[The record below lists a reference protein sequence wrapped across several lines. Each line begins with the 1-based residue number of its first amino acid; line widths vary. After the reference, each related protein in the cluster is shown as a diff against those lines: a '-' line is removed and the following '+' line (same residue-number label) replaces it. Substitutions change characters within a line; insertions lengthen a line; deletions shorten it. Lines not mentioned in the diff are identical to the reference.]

1 MALASN
7 TDLHQPKG
15 WLECHLTVV
24 HRLGRNSIGRWV
36 ILLVLALATSAN
48 PVSADEMM
56 SSMSGITSEVLVKS
70 SRSWNGTMLPPYAE
84 GTPEISVVKITI
96 PKGASLPMHY
106 HPFATAGVL
115 LEGRLEVRT
124 PSGGNRVFETGA
136 GVIELVN
143 EVHAGSNIG
152 EGPAVILVV
161 YAGIVGEPLT
171 VIGSP

>member
-1 MALASN
+1 MAIPSN
-7 TDLHQPKG
+7 TDSYQPEAGLEHQI
-15 WLECHLTVV
+15 TAVS
-24 HRLGRNSIGRWV
+24 RLGRYSIGRWV
-36 ILLVLALATSAN
+36 SLLVLALATSAN
-48 PVSADEMM
+48 PVGADEMI

-96 PKGASLPMHY
+96 AEGVSLPMHY

-124 PSGGNRVFETGA
+124 PSGGKRVFDTGA